1 MCAPAMGATGT
12 SAGAG
17 YNPPGPR
24 IEQQVQDPSSL
35 LPFTGLDLVPL
46 LGVSVTLTLVG
57 IGMHRLLATRA

>member
-1 MCAPAMGATGT
+1 MGATGT

-24 IEQQVQDPSSL
+24 IQQEVQGPSSR

-46 LGVSVTLTLVG
+46 LGVSVTLMLVG
-57 IGMHRLLATRA
+57 VGMHRLLGTRG

>member
-1 MCAPAMGATGT
+1 MGATGT

-24 IEQQVQDPSSL
+24 IEQQVQASG

-46 LGVSVTLTLVG
+46 LGVSLTLMLVG
-57 IGMHRLLATRA
+57 IGMHRLLGTRG